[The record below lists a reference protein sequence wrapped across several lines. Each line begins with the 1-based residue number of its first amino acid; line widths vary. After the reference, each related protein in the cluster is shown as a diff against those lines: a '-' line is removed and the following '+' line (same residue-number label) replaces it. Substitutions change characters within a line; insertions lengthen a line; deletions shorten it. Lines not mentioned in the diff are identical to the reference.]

1 MYLKRHSLGWIVMC
15 IVTFLFFMPVWRMPV
30 QAAAANGQVAGF
42 VGDICYRNGKVQRN
56 KAVRVQGSWYV
67 LDGSGTPIR
76 GRTIRMKGASY
87 RLREDGTAYTGTW
100 MFGNRFYVYG
110 ANGKLN
116 RARTKLLNRY
126 RNENIDSKKKPFS
139 KVKNWL
145 GKVVHH
151 WKIRGCGGKGYFSY
165 YYYEN
170 GFLVVTEVYGKKS
183 YFSYAEDT
191 PWDPS
196 LMDE

>member
-1 MYLKRHSLGWIVMC
+1 MYLKRHSVRWIVVW
-15 IVTFLFFMPVWRMPV
+15 IVTFLFFMPVWMMPV
-30 QAAAANGQVAGF
+30 QAADANGQVTGF
-42 VGDICYRNGKVQRN
+42 VDDIYYRKGKVQRN
-56 KAVRVQGSWYV
+56 KAVRVQGRWYV
-67 LDGSGTPIR
+67 LDGSGRPVR
-76 GRTIRMKGASY
+76 GRTIRLKGASY
-87 RLREDGTAYTGTW
+87 RLGEDGTAYTGTW
-100 MFGNRFYVYG
+100 MFQNRFYVYG
-110 ANGKLN
+110 ADGKLN
-116 RARTKLLNRY
+116 RVKTKLLNRY

-145 GKVVHH
+145 GKVTHH